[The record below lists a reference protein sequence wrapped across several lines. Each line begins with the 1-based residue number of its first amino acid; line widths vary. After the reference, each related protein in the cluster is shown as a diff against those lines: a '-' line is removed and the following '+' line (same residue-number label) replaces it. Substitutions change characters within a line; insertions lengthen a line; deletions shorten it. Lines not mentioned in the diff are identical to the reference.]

1 MFQASTVEQ
10 ILSRLA
16 HQRPMPTRVI
26 RAQVRLRWWAT
37 GTMALLLPC
46 ALAMIV
52 WGHSWAWQVPG
63 VSILAFAL
71 AGLIAL
77 GVAYAANRRE
87 GVEAQWGLA
96 PLTVRQMDEFV
107 SLAARHSAID
117 QVVSD
122 AWLETFVRAGS
133 DLRGR
138 DLILLRKSVH
148 QYERAI
154 GKTSVSVSAPVE
166 AS

>member
-1 MFQASTVEQ
+1 MFRPSTVEQ

-16 HQRPMPTRVI
+16 HQRPVPTRVI
-26 RAQVRLRWWAT
+26 RAQVRLRWWTT
-37 GTMALLLPC
+37 GAIALLLPC

-63 VSILAFAL
+63 ISILAFAL

-96 PLTVRQMDEFV
+96 PLTVRQMEEFV
-107 SLAARHSAID
+107 NLAARHLAID

-138 DLILLRKSVH
+138 DLILLRKSVR
-148 QYERAI
+148 QYEQAI
-154 GKTSVSVSAPVE
+154 GEKPVSAPVE
-166 AS
+166 VN